1 MRTQSG
7 RFNHRPVAL
16 NKLFLRVTPKA
27 ALYLTIRWI
36 QMRQLTL
43 SPAEREANLAELDQM
58 IAALERLREPN
69 PLMEHLH
76 SARVY
81 LLGAMP
87 DEYLLSIESAKQALD
102 VVPDGNLRNAMDT
115 RLSILIAEMYH
126 QRD

>member
-1 MRTQSG
+1 
-7 RFNHRPVAL
+7 
-16 NKLFLRVTPKA
+16 
-27 ALYLTIRWI
+27 
-36 QMRQLTL
+36 MRQLTL